1 MRTSSPGITPAA
13 SVKIRRYFVV
23 STNCVLEI
31 VTASTPVKSVAITA
45 KMISLMA
52 AEVVFT

>member
-1 MRTSSPGITPAA
+1 MRTSSPGTTPAA

-23 STNCVLEI
+23 STNWVLEI
-31 VTASTPVKSVAITA
+31 VTASTAVLSVAITA
-45 KMISLMA
+45 KMISLIV